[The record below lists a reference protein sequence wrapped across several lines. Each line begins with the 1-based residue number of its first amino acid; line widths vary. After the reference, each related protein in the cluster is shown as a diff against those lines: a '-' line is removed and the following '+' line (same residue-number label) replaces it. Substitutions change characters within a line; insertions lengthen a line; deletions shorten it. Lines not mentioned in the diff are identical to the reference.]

1 MAVVS
6 VIVALAAL
14 IGLFAL
20 ISSRDRSTF
29 SGPQGPGAHLPDAGD
44 RHLPPGS
51 PDPAYATQPP
61 TSGAHVVAPVARDD
75 VALSNDQLLTALEQG
90 NVVLVYGDAAQARA
104 LRALAS
110 DVAGAF
116 DPALALAGQ
125 AVILDRA
132 PRLAA
137 GRVLA
142 LAWRHQLSA
151 ASPSDAALR
160 AFAQYWLGRGAST
173 GH

>member
-1 MAVVS
+1 M
-6 VIVALAAL
+6 IVALAAL
-14 IGLFAL
+14 VGLIAL

-29 SGPQGPGAHLPDAGD
+29 NGPQGPGTQLPDAGD
-44 RHLPPGS
+44 RHLPAGS
-51 PDPAYATQPP
+51 PHPAYATEPP
-61 TSGAHVVAPVARDD
+61 TSGAHVVVPVQRDD

-90 NVVLVYGDAAQARA
+90 NVVLVYGRPAQARA

-110 DVAGAF
+110 DVAGPF

-125 AVILDRA
+125 AVILDPA

-137 GRVLA
+137 GKVLA

-160 AFAQYWLGRGAST
+160 PFAQYWLGRGTSA